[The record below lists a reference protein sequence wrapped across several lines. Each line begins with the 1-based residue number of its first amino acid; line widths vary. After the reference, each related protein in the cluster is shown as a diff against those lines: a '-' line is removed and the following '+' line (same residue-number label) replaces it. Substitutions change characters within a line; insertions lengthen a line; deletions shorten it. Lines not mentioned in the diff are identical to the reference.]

1 MDSREGS
8 ERCDDGGGNAYA
20 GAMTDWD
27 LKKLRIL
34 RALDECGTVTAAAAR
49 LSMTPSAVSQQLSL
63 LSRQLGAPM
72 LEPYGR
78 RVRLTSAARLVLRHA
93 DRVFGQLEQAE
104 AELAG
109 YLHGEAGEV
118 RIGAFATAITGLVVP
133 AVARLRES
141 APRLVVRLVE
151 AEAAEAFEL
160 LACGEVDLSVSLSV
174 RGSVA
179 EDPRLVQIP
188 LLDDPLDVALPV
200 GHPLATAAGPR
211 LAQLADDPWIFGGSG
226 PWREITLGACADA
239 GFVPERAHTAADWAA
254 ILAMVGAGLGVALVP
269 RLLSRAGESPG
280 VVVRALPADLPSRR
294 VVAAVRVGTEQAP
307 PLRRVLAEIVKSK

>member
-1 MDSREGS
+1 
-8 ERCDDGGGNAYA
+8 
-20 GAMTDWD
+20 MTEWD
-27 LKKLRIL
+27 LKKLRVL
-34 RALDECGTVTAAAAR
+34 RALDEYGTVTAAAGR
-49 LSMTPSAVSQQLSL
+49 LNLTPSAVSQQLAV
-63 LSRQLGAPM
+63 LSRQLGVPM

-133 AVARLRES
+133 AVARLRER
-141 APRLVVRLVE
+141 APRLSVRLVE

-174 RGSVA
+174 RGSAA
-179 EDPRLVQIP
+179 EDPRFVQVP
-188 LLDDPLDVALPV
+188 LLEDPLDVALPA
-200 GHPLATAAGPR
+200 GHPLAAAGAAR
-211 LAQLADDPWIFGGSG
+211 LSQLADDPWIFGGSG
-226 PWREITLGACADA
+226 PWRDITLGACADA

-269 RLLSRAGESPG
+269 RLLSRAGESAG
-280 VVVRALPADLPSRR
+280 VVVRALPADLPARR
-294 VVAAVRVGTEQAP
+294 VVAAVRAGAEQAP
-307 PLRRVLAEIVKSK
+307 PLRRVLAELTMSARP

>member
-1 MDSREGS
+1 
-8 ERCDDGGGNAYA
+8 
-20 GAMTDWD
+20 MTEWD

-34 RALDECGTVTAAAAR
+34 RALDEYGTVTAAAGR
-49 LSMTPSAVSQQLSL
+49 LNLTPSAVSQQLAV

-141 APRLVVRLVE
+141 APRLSVRLVE
-151 AEAAEAFEL
+151 AEAAEAFGL

-174 RGSVA
+174 RGSAA
-179 EDPRLVQIP
+179 EDPRFVQVP

-200 GHPLATAAGPR
+200 GHPLARAAAAR
-211 LAQLADDPWIFGGSG
+211 LADLADDPWIFGGSG
-226 PWREITLGACADA
+226 PWRDITLGACADA

-269 RLLSRAGESPG
+269 RLLSRAGESAG

-294 VVAAVRVGTEQAP
+294 VVAAVRAGAERTP
-307 PLRRVLAEIVKSK
+307 PLRRVLAELTTQST